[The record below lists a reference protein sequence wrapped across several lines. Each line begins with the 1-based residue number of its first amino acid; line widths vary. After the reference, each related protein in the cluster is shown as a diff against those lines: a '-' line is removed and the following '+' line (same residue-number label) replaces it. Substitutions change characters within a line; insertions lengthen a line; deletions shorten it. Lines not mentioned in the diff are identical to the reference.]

1 MAGLDDETGHRLQ
14 NWLCRACKQPSV
26 LKTGQFG
33 VHLELPLSLQA
44 LISNVHEAALVG
56 EDCKFAM
63 LEI

>member
-1 MAGLDDETGHRLQ
+1 MTRQGIGCRIGRDGLVNDL
-14 NWLCRACKQPSV
+14 V

-63 LEI
+63 LEV